1 MDSRRDFDGVE
12 RSLVD
17 LELGIQTRTI
27 EIRILAGFGVLVVL
41 SNCRFKVL
49 GIDARVLGK
58 FSQRLAFLGEPKFES
73 RTGLLDT
80 LTNLIV
86 KDFKSRATSLLRHSS
101 TRHVARGEFADK
113 ALAFAVHKHRTCSAH
128 RFGNNHGAAD
138 QQCRIELN
146 FLGIDHS
153 RANLL
158 CEHHTVALTARL
170 IGRLHI
176 RADVR
181 TQ

>member
-1 MDSRRDFDGVE
+1 MNCRRDFDGVE

-17 LELGIQTRTI
+17 LELGTQPRTI

-41 SNCRFKVL
+41 SNRRFKVL

-58 FSQRLAFLGEPKFES
+58 FSQRLAFLGKPQFKG
-73 RTGLLDT
+73 RTSLLDA

-86 KDFKSRATSLLRHSS
+86 KDFKSRTTRLLRHSG

-113 ALAFAVHKHRTCSAH
+113 ALAFAIHKHRTCTAH
-128 RFGNNHGAAD
+128 RFGNNHGTTD
-138 QQCRIELN
+138 QQRRIELN
-146 FLGIDHS
+146 FLGIDYG

-158 CEHHTVALTARL
+158 CKHHTVALTARL